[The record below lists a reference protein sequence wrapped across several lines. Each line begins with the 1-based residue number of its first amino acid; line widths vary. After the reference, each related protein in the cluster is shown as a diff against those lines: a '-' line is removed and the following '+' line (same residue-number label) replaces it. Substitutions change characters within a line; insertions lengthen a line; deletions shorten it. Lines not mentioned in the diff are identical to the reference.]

1 MNKHK
6 QFIVTSLTPYKNSLL
21 HVFAN
26 NNNVVSNIEKKYKNA
41 LVILDNTSEPN
52 VELYN
57 SLLNTLINIRRQKIT
72 NNMLNRLQKTHREG
86 PPQRTN
92 FVLNSKKKYVRFLN
106 GKLNTVTPGRSN
118 PPISSVKSYKSK
130 LPSSFRRFTRRSS
143 SGRFSP
149 TSRVKSSFGRSM
161 HSKLFKINE

>member
-6 QFIVTSLTPYKNSLL
+6 QFIDTSLTPYKNALL
-21 HVFAN
+21 QVFAN

-52 VELYN
+52 FELYN

-72 NNMLNRLQKTHREG
+72 NNMLNRLQQTHREG

-92 FVLNSKKKYVRFLN
+92 FVLNSKKKYVSFLN
-106 GKLNTVTPGRSN
+106 GNLITVTPGRST
-118 PPISSVKSYKSK
+118 PPPRSSVKSYKSK
-130 LPSSFRRFTRRSS
+130 LPSSFGRFTRRSS
-143 SGRFSP
+143 SGKFTP
-149 TSRVKSSFGRSM
+149 TSSVKSSFGRS
-161 HSKLFKINE
+161 SKLSKINE

>member
-6 QFIVTSLTPYKNSLL
+6 QFIDTSLTPYKNALL
-21 HVFAN
+21 QVFAN

-52 VELYN
+52 FELYN

-72 NNMLNRLQKTHREG
+72 NNMLNRLQQTHREG

-106 GKLNTVTPGRSN
+106 GNLITVTSGRSTHRR
-118 PPISSVKSYKSK
+118 PTSVKSSVKSYKSK
-130 LPSSFRRFTRRSS
+130 SPSSFRRFTRRSS
-143 SGRFSP
+143 SGKFTP
-149 TSRVKSSFGRSM
+149 TSSVKSSFGRSIT
-161 HSKLFKINE
+161 F